1 MKHHHAAYGLPL
13 EALDVVIVED
23 SRQMQTI
30 LRSILLSFKVE
41 RVRVFDT
48 VDASLEAMLTE
59 PPNLILADW
68 KMEPTSGYQL
78 LRLIRHRNMAPLC
91 FVPLLFIT
99 AHGTRAL
106 VDKAL
111 RAGAHHLLVKPVS
124 PSMLYA
130 RVRWLLSDDRQFAPD
145 KNGFYTI
152 DGVAGL
158 LDAQAGKMQTLDNA
172 RAYHE
177 RATRRY
183 QEALETVEQVF
194 STEPGAAPD
203 SAPVRAA
210 TRPGASRKAAAAAA
224 LPSQAPAPGP
234 AAGAVPGKTTGA
246 PPLPAALPAA
256 DPATLEPAHRG
267 SASPEAPATRRLKAA
282 KAQAYAALR
291 QAKG

>member
-1 MKHHHAAYGLPL
+1 MKYHHAAYGLPL

-23 SRQMQTI
+23 SRQMQAI

-48 VDASLEAMLTE
+48 VDSALEAMLTE

-68 KMEPTSGYQL
+68 KMEPASGYQL
-78 LRLIRHRNMAPLC
+78 LRLIRHKNMAPLC

-130 RVRWLLSDDRQFAPD
+130 RLRWLLNDDRKFLQD
-145 KNGFYTI
+145 KHGFYTV
-152 DGVAGL
+152 DGVGEL
-158 LDAQAGKMQTLDNA
+158 LDAQAGKMQTLDHA

-183 QEALETVEQVF
+183 QEAIEAVEQVF
-194 STEPGAAPD
+194 NADAQPHFDSPKPRHHARPPVTRAAP
-203 SAPVRAA
+203 AA
-210 TRPGASRKAAAAAA
+210 VASVPATAVKRPDKAET
-224 LPSQAPAPGP
+224 P
-234 AAGAVPGKTTGA
+234 AA
-246 PPLPAALPAA
+246 
-256 DPATLEPAHRG
+256 
-267 SASPEAPATRRLKAA
+267 RRLKAA
-282 KAQAYAALR
+282 KAEAYAALK
-291 QAKG
+291 QARSDA